1 MAALGV
7 GSRGSYHSASPFMRP
22 RPAMRIIS
30 ANLNG
35 IRSAASKGFF
45 EWLDQHSQADVL
57 CIQETKAQ
65 EHQLDHTHRPQGWHT
80 HFFDA
85 QKPGYSGTA
94 IFSRRQPDAVRS
106 GLGFDIADTEGRW
119 IEADFGDLTVVS
131 LYLPSGSASEAS
143 QAKKD
148 RFLEVLL
155 PMLRGYRE
163 QGRRMVI
170 CGDWNIAHKEID
182 IKNAKGNLKNSGF
195 LPHERAWLTT
205 LFDEVGYVDAFRVVD
220 PRAEQYTWWSNR
232 GAAYAKNVGWR
243 IDYQIV
249 SPDLKDRIKAASI
262 YKDGKFS
269 DHAPLILDYDIAL

>member
-1 MAALGV
+1 
-7 GSRGSYHSASPFMRP
+7 
-22 RPAMRIIS
+22 MRIIS

-45 EWLDQHSQADVL
+45 DWLSNKSGADVL

-65 EHQLDHTHRPQGWHT
+65 EHQLDLLHRPEGWFSY
-80 HFFDA
+80 FFDA
-85 QKPGYSGTA
+85 EKPGYSGTA
-94 IFSRRQPDAVRS
+94 IYSRKKPDAVRS

-119 IEADFGDLTVVS
+119 IEAQFGELSIVS
-131 LYLPSGSASEAS
+131 LYLPSGSSSEAA

-148 RFLEVLL
+148 RFLTALM
-155 PMLRGYRE
+155 PMMAQWRQE
-163 QGRRMVI
+163 GRQMVV

-182 IKNAKGNLKNSGF
+182 IKNAKGNMKNSGF

-220 PRAEQYTWWSNR
+220 QRAEQYTWWSNR

-243 IDYQIV
+243 IDYHIV
-249 SPDLKDRIKAASI
+249 SPDLKDKITSASI
-262 YKDGKFS
+262 YKDEKFS
-269 DHAPLILDYDIAL
+269 DHAPLILDYAI